1 MGLEFKPKLSAILA
15 AIHGTSIA
23 ISYIV
28 TKGDIT
34 AMIIW
39 FAISTGVTAGSATTR
54 AKKKQKNKP
63 KNQGLNQNV
72 NNFTQN
78 MVFHAHFSICFFCN
92 TSS

>member
-39 FAISTGVTAGSATTR
+39 FAISTGVTAGLSYYKGQEKTE
-54 AKKKQKNKP
+54 KQ
-63 KNQGLNQNV
+63 
-72 NNFTQN
+72 
-78 MVFHAHFSICFFCN
+78 A
-92 TSS
+92 